1 MFIGRET
8 KGVPWSIRISL
19 GMPTRLKIKTSS
31 RTMFA
36 DFMEG
41 YCLGVSSSI
50 VDLGNSRCVH
60 VPNQTWEGALQGLC
74 LSAQRAPQLSA
85 LGLGDLVEVTEERCV
100 DKLDSTD
107 RTVGL
112 LHPYLAN
119 GSGPGASGGCWL
131 PTGAQKLVVIGQTP

>member
-41 YCLGVSSSI
+41 YCLGVSSGI
-50 VDLGNSRCVH
+50 VDNYQDVFMSPTRLGK
-60 VPNQTWEGALQGLC
+60 G
-74 LSAQRAPQLSA
+74 
-85 LGLGDLVEVTEERCV
+85 
-100 DKLDSTD
+100 
-107 RTVGL
+107 
-112 LHPYLAN
+112 PYKVYAYPLKGHLN
-119 GSGPGASGGCWL
+119 YRHW
-131 PTGAQKLVVIGQTP
+131 V